1 MLIQKQ
7 TERYRKTH
15 CRYCNSPLESPF
27 LDLGATPLANSFLT
41 LEESRKKEFTCPLA
55 LSRCAPCGLVQ
66 LTHVVPPD
74 LMFSNYLYVS
84 STTATFRQHFATY
97 AQRARQCVQKERSS
111 ILAVDI
117 GSNDGLLL
125 SCYQNEGM
133 TAVGVEPARNLAK
146 EANAKGWTTLN
157 DYFGEQAVNQLLKT
171 RGPADIISANNVF
184 AHIDN
189 IHDVCRNVSRLL
201 HPEGVLIIEFPYL
214 VTMCEEML
222 FDMIYHEHLSYV
234 AVAPLTSLFRQFD
247 LEIFAIEEVPT
258 HGGSLRVFVQKKGA
272 RRPIGR
278 EVDWF
283 LESERCK
290 GYGTTKVYQE
300 FAKRVYQVKEEL
312 VGFVDQ
318 IKGEGKSIAGYGA
331 PAKGNTLINFCRFKP
346 SQIDF
351 IVDDNPLKQD
361 LLTPGA
367 HIPVV
372 SSALLFHNPTDYV
385 LILAWNF
392 ADEIVKKLDPLRQ
405 SGVRFLIPLPQPR
418 LL

>member
-1 MLIQKQ
+1 MFVKEK
-7 TERYRKTH
+7 TDRYLKTR
-15 CRYCNSPLESPF
+15 CRYCDSSLEAPF
-27 LDLGATPLANSFLT
+27 LDLGTTPLANSFLT
-41 LEESRKKEFTCPLA
+41 LEESQKNEFACPLA
-55 LSRCAPCGLVQ
+55 LYRCTTCGLVQ

-84 STTATFRQHFATY
+84 STTETFRRHFAAY
-97 AQRARQCVQKERSS
+97 AERVKQSLQKNEGT
-111 ILAVDI
+111 ILAIDI

-133 TAVGVEPARNLAK
+133 TAVGVEPAKNLAK
-146 EANAKGWTTLN
+146 EANAKGLTTLN
-157 DYFGEQAVNQLLKT
+157 DYFGERAVDKILKT
-171 RGPADIISANNVF
+171 YGPADIISANNVF

-189 IHDVCRNVSRLL
+189 IHDVCRNVCRLL

-234 AVAPLTSLFRQFD
+234 AVAPLIHLFRQFD
-247 LEIFAIEEVPT
+247 LEIFSIEEVPT

-278 EVDWF
+278 EVEWF
-283 LESERCK
+283 LESELRK
-290 GYGTTKVYQE
+290 GYGSAKTYQD
-300 FAKRVYQVKEEL
+300 FARRVYQVKEEL
-312 VGFVDQ
+312 VRFVDQ
-318 IKGEGKSIAGYGA
+318 IKAEEKSIAGYGA
-331 PAKGNTLINFCRFKP
+331 PAKGNTLINFCNMQP

-351 IVDDNPLKQD
+351 IVDDNPLKQN

-385 LILAWNF
+385 LIFAWNF
-392 ADEIVKKLDPLRQ
+392 AEEIIKKLDPLRQ
-405 SGVRFLIPLPQPR
+405 KGVRFIVPLPTPR
-418 LL
+418 VI